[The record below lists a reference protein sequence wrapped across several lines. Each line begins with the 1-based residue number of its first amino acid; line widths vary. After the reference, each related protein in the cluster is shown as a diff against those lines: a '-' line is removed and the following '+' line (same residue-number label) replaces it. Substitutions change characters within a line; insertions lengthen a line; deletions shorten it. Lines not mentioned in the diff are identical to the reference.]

1 MKNFDEPTG
10 STRNPAPVTG
20 NMALLKLPLPSDAVM
35 LENSRACS
43 LYIQRVHS
51 HTCIGQ
57 LEVKDWEGLCKERV
71 EREGGGGYILE
82 TTFLP
87 LIKQVQP

>member
-1 MKNFDEPTG
+1 MKNFDNRKHSE
-10 STRNPAPVTG
+10 SVTG

-57 LEVKDWEGLCKERV
+57 LEVKDWEGLCKEHV
-71 EREGGGGYILE
+71 EGGGGFNILK
-82 TTFLP
+82 TMTFLP